1 MCFINVLAS
10 VAPSHTPLTTAKSGE
25 DGWVEL
31 AGWLDWPADE
41 LNVSAWVV
49 ASPAS
54 AAPPSLG
61 VETLRIDDSLVNSVL
76 LVAAAWS
83 PSSCSL
89 FKKGALS
96 FGGCVSDVMEN
107 AGGGPPTVAE
117 ITTEMPTLASGGLAL
132 LAGQVLCVPMRGGRL
147 RDPWRGV
154 GCAVLTLDKS
164 LAVVVLHEVDEENDM
179 GAERLHVAFG
189 LGD

>member
-1 MCFINVLAS
+1 M
-10 VAPSHTPLTTAKSGE
+10 
-25 DGWVEL
+25 
-31 AGWLDWPADE
+31 
-41 LNVSAWVV
+41 

-61 VETLRIDDSLVNSVL
+61 VETLTIDDSLVNSVL

-189 LGD
+189 LGDRDGRCVVLLLVGARFGVRATHGRSGYPILSTRRGGKKCDAHGPSTR